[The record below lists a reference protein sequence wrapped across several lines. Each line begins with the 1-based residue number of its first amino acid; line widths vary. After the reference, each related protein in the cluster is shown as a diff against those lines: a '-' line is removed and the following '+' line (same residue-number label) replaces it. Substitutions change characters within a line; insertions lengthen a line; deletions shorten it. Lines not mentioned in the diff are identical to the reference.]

1 MKILNEIKKSE
12 IINKSKSGANYKDTS
27 KGRNRFERRVH
38 SRVANS
44 VREFNQI
51 DMNKL
56 FKDDILDV
64 NIKVNGETDDY
75 LVYISFLGVLENIHD
90 ELERTNSEKVNPR
103 IIQRAL
109 TRALNTSDD
118 VMIGCSCEDFCLFPS
133 TKIKLLDGR
142 VVEVQELYDIFSTTN
157 KDLWVYS
164 VDENGDF
171 KPGKILDVWQTG
183 YSKEFIKV
191 TLDNNKEI
199 ITTPNHQYMLRDG
212 TYIKAKEL
220 KEKMSLMP
228 LYFTERYGYECVK
241 LNSKNQTSFFSTYKL
256 VAQELLQEEIE
267 AAKNRSGE
275 SSIAIHHKNFIKS
288 NNDPSNLE
296 PMGALEHYLW
306 HAKHVKE
313 TGQMDKFLEA
323 GRKYWEN
330 AENRA
335 KQAEICRKVIKN
347 YYANLSPE
355 QKQEKS
361 KKISENT
368 KKAWDKGCFN
378 TEKFKNAR
386 KEAGKKWHTPE
397 MEALTYAGI
406 LKYWNNISEEE
417 KEIRKDIAVKNLDLA
432 NKKNA
437 EISNDPVLREER
449 RLKKARC
456 LIKKVFDKMIE
467 EKLELNEEN
476 YELTRKNLGRFFPRI
491 TIAFDSFDDAVSY
504 YKLNHKIKSIEYIT
518 FDEAVPIYDIMV
530 DKYENF
536 YVDSGVILHNCYRFG
551 YLANKGGYLNNKGQW
566 SQIMLSD
573 APNITNPN
581 DDKGAGC
588 KHILLVLNN
597 LTWLIKV
604 TSVINNYINYMEK
617 HYQRLYADVIY
628 PALYD
633 KQYEEP
639 VELDLD
645 LDNKGDEL
653 DTDID
658 TIDISN
664 KYARTKNQFKKGNE
678 QGIRYISDKPEKE
691 ISFDDLLDDDSYNQ

>member
-1 MKILNEIKKSE
+1 MKILNEIRKSE

-90 ELERTNSEKVNPR
+90 ELKRTNSEKVNPR
-103 IIQRAL
+103 VIQRAL

-118 VMIGCSCEDFCLFPS
+118 VMIGCQCSDF
-133 TKIKLLDGR
+133 
-142 VVEVQELYDIFSTTN
+142 Q
-157 KDLWVYS
+157 
-164 VDENGDF
+164 
-171 KPGKILDVWQTG
+171 
-183 YSKEFIKV
+183 
-191 TLDNNKEI
+191 
-199 ITTPNHQYMLRDG
+199 
-212 TYIKAKEL
+212 
-220 KEKMSLMP
+220 
-228 LYFTERYGYECVK
+228 
-241 LNSKNQTSFFSTYKL
+241 
-256 VAQELLQEEIE
+256 
-267 AAKNRSGE
+267 
-275 SSIAIHHKNFIKS
+275 
-288 NNDPSNLE
+288 
-296 PMGALEHYLW
+296 
-306 HAKHVKE
+306 
-313 TGQMDKFLEA
+313 
-323 GRKYWEN
+323 
-330 AENRA
+330 
-335 KQAEICRKVIKN
+335 
-347 YYANLSPE
+347 
-355 QKQEKS
+355 
-361 KKISENT
+361 
-368 KKAWDKGCFN
+368 
-378 TEKFKNAR
+378 
-386 KEAGKKWHTPE
+386 
-397 MEALTYAGI
+397 
-406 LKYWNNISEEE
+406 
-417 KEIRKDIAVKNLDLA
+417 
-432 NKKNA
+432 
-437 EISNDPVLREER
+437 
-449 RLKKARC
+449 
-456 LIKKVFDKMIE
+456 
-467 EKLELNEEN
+467 
-476 YELTRKNLGRFFPRI
+476 
-491 TIAFDSFDDAVSY
+491 
-504 YKLNHKIKSIEYIT
+504 
-518 FDEAVPIYDIMV
+518 
-530 DKYENF
+530 
-536 YVDSGVILHNCYRFG
+536 YRFG

-653 DTDID
+653 DTDTD

-678 QGIRYISDKPEKE
+678 QGIRYISNKPEKE

>member
-1 MKILNEIKKSE
+1 MKILNEIRKSE

-118 VMIGCSCEDFCLFPS
+118 VMIGCSCEDFNYRL
-133 TKIKLLDGR
+133 
-142 VVEVQELYDIFSTTN
+142 
-157 KDLWVYS
+157 
-164 VDENGDF
+164 
-171 KPGKILDVWQTG
+171 G
-183 YSKEFIKV
+183 YF
-191 TLDNNKEI
+191 
-199 ITTPNHQYMLRDG
+199 
-212 TYIKAKEL
+212 
-220 KEKMSLMP
+220 
-228 LYFTERYGYECVK
+228 
-241 LNSKNQTSFFSTYKL
+241 
-256 VAQELLQEEIE
+256 
-267 AAKNRSGE
+267 
-275 SSIAIHHKNFIKS
+275 
-288 NNDPSNLE
+288 
-296 PMGALEHYLW
+296 
-306 HAKHVKE
+306 
-313 TGQMDKFLEA
+313 
-323 GRKYWEN
+323 
-330 AENRA
+330 
-335 KQAEICRKVIKN
+335 
-347 YYANLSPE
+347 
-355 QKQEKS
+355 
-361 KKISENT
+361 
-368 KKAWDKGCFN
+368 
-378 TEKFKNAR
+378 
-386 KEAGKKWHTPE
+386 
-397 MEALTYAGI
+397 
-406 LKYWNNISEEE
+406 
-417 KEIRKDIAVKNLDLA
+417 
-432 NKKNA
+432 
-437 EISNDPVLREER
+437 
-449 RLKKARC
+449 
-456 LIKKVFDKMIE
+456 
-467 EKLELNEEN
+467 
-476 YELTRKNLGRFFPRI
+476 
-491 TIAFDSFDDAVSY
+491 
-504 YKLNHKIKSIEYIT
+504 
-518 FDEAVPIYDIMV
+518 
-530 DKYENF
+530 
-536 YVDSGVILHNCYRFG
+536 
-551 YLANKGGYLNNKGQW
+551 ANKGGYLNNKGQW

-639 VELDLD
+639 VQLDLD

-653 DTDID
+653 DTDTD

-691 ISFDDLLDDDSYNQ
+691 VSFDDLLDDDSYNE